1 LVYSTA
7 DELNSFKK
15 TKAMGA
21 LLEERQKRRREQVRD
36 VEVANRPKVVDSKAG
51 TKSLQNLVES
61 VKRKSANLD
70 VPGQGKRRRI

>member
-1 LVYSTA
+1 
-7 DELNSFKK
+7 
-15 TKAMGA
+15 MGA
-21 LLEERQKRRREQVRD
+21 LLEERQKRRRSEHVRD
-36 VEVANRPKVVDSKAG
+36 VEEVANRPKVVDSKAG